1 MNNIKNDINLTAKK
15 TEKSSVDLNKKLHI
29 DTNNSLNKQNIIDDK
44 SKLPYEQRSGFDMP
58 LKKDEIKK
66 SESNIAKIQPVKKNL
81 NNVESS
87 KNTIQNKELNKVFDG
102 VKKTES
108 IKIEPV
114 KLTPI
119 IDKNNSASNLI
130 KKEADKDSDLL
141 KNPFASVSSD
151 SKKELIKEIS
161 KVNANDNKNSLPIK
175 NPFGTSNV
183 EPKKEDV
190 KESSKLSV
198 DNKEKSTISNLLS
211 KSLDVKNE
219 MPKVSG
225 VSENKVKKEDE
236 KEPSKLSSNSS
247 KKDVNS
253 ISNLISNTTPNVK
266 NNVKEPT
273 KPLIANDKDNKD
285 IPVISETPFSISPG
299 AVKKDSMKEISKLN
313 VDNKGKT
320 AINNTLSKES
330 LGVKKEEKPLSKV
343 NDVDLKQ
350 PKKEDSLPIKNPFAP
365 SSVEVKKEVI
375 KEQSKLNANDNI
387 VKKEDTS
394 LLKSLFGTSLNNRKD
409 DKEQS
414 KTSVDNNIKKDK
426 DILNNLLEV
435 DPLNNKK
442 EEGNVNSNKN
452 IVDGKVTNISGSTI
466 LKNEPKKSS
475 ADFVDMVL
483 DEKIDNIKSNTNSF
497 GIGYV
502 TKVKDFILEVS
513 GLDDVSFFEKVEI
526 KGKAIGYVTA
536 IKSNKVIVAILKEEK
551 NILVGDV
558 VTQTNEEFKGAFSET
573 AFGRVIDIF
582 GNDKLVNKKFEQLF
596 KLPVETPNIS
606 IMERSSVSRPLETGI
621 IGIDFIYP
629 IGKGQRQLII
639 GDKKIGKTQIC
650 LDTIVNQRDK
660 DMLCIYIAIG
670 KTKKEVKEIFYE
682 LTRKGAIQNTII
694 LAAFNDEKPPVL
706 SLTPYFGLS
715 IAQYYL
721 EKKKDVL
728 VVIDDLKRH
737 ADAYREISLISGK
750 TPGRDAYPSDIFY
763 EHSRLLEKGC
773 QHKNGG
779 SITILPIVETR
790 GGDITDYISTNIIS
804 ITDGQIVLSEKSF
817 KKGEKPAINYGL
829 SVSRLGGAVQ
839 TPNAKKMG
847 ATIRR
852 KLLSYLETR
861 EVYELANFDEM
872 SPELQEKMKSGK
884 KILELLTQYKFSPLT
899 ESEIIERFKFIN
911 EENL

>member
-1 MNNIKNDINLTAKK
+1 MNNIKNDIGLNTKK
-15 TEKSSVDLNKKLHI
+15 TENSSVDLNKKLNI
-29 DTNNSLNKQNIIDDK
+29 DTNSLNKQNIINDK
-44 SKLPYEQRSGFDMP
+44 SKLPHEQRSGFGVP
-58 LKKDEIKK
+58 LKKDGINKNEKNTK
-66 SESNIAKIQPVKKNL
+66 DIQQVKKTL
-81 NNVESS
+81 SPVETS
-87 KNTIQNKELNKVFDG
+87 KVTVQNKEINKDADG
-102 VKKTES
+102 IKKTEP

-119 IDKNNSASNLI
+119 IDKNNNNNVTNNSLVSNGKSVSNLI
-130 KKEADKDSDLL
+130 KKEEVKDSNLL
-141 KNPFASVSSD
+141 KNPFASVSLD
-151 SKKELIKEIS
+151 TKKEIS
-161 KVNANDNKNSLPIK
+161 KV
-175 NPFGTSNV
+175 
-183 EPKKEDV
+183 
-190 KESSKLSV
+190 
-198 DNKEKSTISNLLS
+198 
-211 KSLDVKNE
+211 
-219 MPKVSG
+219 
-225 VSENKVKKEDE
+225 
-236 KEPSKLSSNSS
+236 
-247 KKDVNS
+247 KDV
-253 ISNLISNTTPNVK
+253 
-266 NNVKEPT
+266 E
-273 KPLIANDKDNKD
+273 NKD
-285 IPVISETPFSISPG
+285 I
-299 AVKKDSMKEISKLN
+299 
-313 VDNKGKT
+313 
-320 AINNTLSKES
+320 
-330 LGVKKEEKPLSKV
+330 
-343 NDVDLKQ
+343 DL
-350 PKKEDSLPIKNPFAP
+350 PSKNPFATTN
-365 SSVEVKKEVI
+365 VEVKKEVP
-375 KEQSKLNANDNI
+375 KEPAKALVTSDKEKKELDLPSKNPFVTTNVE
-387 VKKEDTS
+387 VKKEVPKEPVKALVTSDKEKKELDLSSKNPFATTNVEVKKEFPKEPVKALVTSDKEKKELDLSSKKPFVTTNVDVKKEVSKPSVVDNNVKKQETS
-394 LLKSLFGTSLNNRKD
+394 LLKSLFGS
-409 DKEQS
+409 S
-414 KTSVDNNIKKDK
+414 
-426 DILNNLLEV
+426 
-435 DPLNNKK
+435 LNNKK
-442 EEGNVNSNKN
+442 EDVNVPTNTVVDNNMKKDDDILNDLLGVDPLKKQNVELISKNNILDAQESKTSSSTVLKPEEKKLSN
-452 IVDGKVTNISGSTI
+452 
-466 LKNEPKKSS
+466 
-475 ADFVDMVL
+475 DFVDKVL

-582 GNDKLVNKKFEQLF
+582 GNDKLVNKKFDQLF

-606 IMERSSVSRPLETGI
+606 IMDRSSVNRPLETGI

-721 EKKKDVL
+721 DKKKDVL

-779 SITILPIVETR
+779 SITILPVVETR

-847 ATIRR
+847 AIIRR

-899 ESEIIERFKFIN
+899 ENEIMERFKFIN
-911 EENL
+911 EENM

>member
-1 MNNIKNDINLTAKK
+1 MNNIKNDIGLNTKK
-15 TEKSSVDLNKKLHI
+15 TENSSVDLNKKLNI
-29 DTNNSLNKQNIIDDK
+29 DTNSLNKQNIINDK
-44 SKLPYEQRSGFDMP
+44 SKLPHEQRSGFGVP
-58 LKKDEIKK
+58 LKKDGINKNEKNTK
-66 SESNIAKIQPVKKNL
+66 DIQQVKKTL
-81 NNVESS
+81 SPVETS
-87 KNTIQNKELNKVFDG
+87 KITVQNKEINKVADG
-102 VKKTES
+102 IKKTEP

-119 IDKNNSASNLI
+119 MDKNNNNNNNNNNNVTTNSLVSNGKSVSNLI
-130 KKEADKDSDLL
+130 KKEEVKDSNLL
-141 KNPFASVSSD
+141 KNPFASVSVD
-151 SKKELIKEIS
+151 TKKEIS
-161 KVNANDNKNSLPIK
+161 KVND
-175 NPFGTSNV
+175 V
-183 EPKKEDV
+183 E
-190 KESSKLSV
+190 
-198 DNKEKSTISNLLS
+198 
-211 KSLDVKNE
+211 
-219 MPKVSG
+219 
-225 VSENKVKKEDE
+225 
-236 KEPSKLSSNSS
+236 
-247 KKDVNS
+247 KKD
-253 ISNLISNTTPNVK
+253 I
-266 NNVKEPT
+266 
-273 KPLIANDKDNKD
+273 
-285 IPVISETPFSISPG
+285 
-299 AVKKDSMKEISKLN
+299 
-313 VDNKGKT
+313 
-320 AINNTLSKES
+320 
-330 LGVKKEEKPLSKV
+330 
-343 NDVDLKQ
+343 DL
-350 PKKEDSLPIKNPFAP
+350 PSKNPFATTN
-365 SSVEVKKEVI
+365 VEVKKEVP
-375 KEQSKLNANDNI
+375 KEPAKALITSDKEKKELDLSSKNPFVTTNVE
-387 VKKEDTS
+387 VKKEVSKPSVVDNNVKKQETS
-394 LLKSLFGTSLNNRKD
+394 LLKSLFGNS
-409 DKEQS
+409 
-414 KTSVDNNIKKDK
+414 
-426 DILNNLLEV
+426 
-435 DPLNNKK
+435 LNNKK
-442 EEGNVNSNKN
+442 EDVNVPTNTVVDNDMKKDDDILNDLLGVEPLKKQNEELISKNNILDTQESKTSSSTVLKPEEKKLSN
-452 IVDGKVTNISGSTI
+452 
-466 LKNEPKKSS
+466 
-475 ADFVDMVL
+475 DFVDKVL

-582 GNDKLVNKKFEQLF
+582 GNDKLVNKKFDQLF

-606 IMERSSVSRPLETGI
+606 IMDRSSVNRPLETGI

-639 GDKKIGKTQIC
+639 GDKK
-650 LDTIVNQRDK
+650 
-660 DMLCIYIAIG
+660 IG

-721 EKKKDVL
+721 DKKKDVL

-779 SITILPIVETR
+779 SITILPVVETR

-847 ATIRR
+847 AIIRR

-899 ESEIIERFKFIN
+899 ENEIMERFKFIN
-911 EENL
+911 EENM